1 MAFLKRITNLFSR
14 SSVDQE
20 IDAELKS
27 HLEMRTEDNI
37 AAGMSATAARR
48 DARLRFGNPAVMK
61 EQATGADT
69 ALGLASIWADLRFA
83 LRQLRRSPGF
93 TTTSILIL
101 GIAIGAC
108 TAIFSTIKPI
118 LLDPLPYPHPSR
130 MMMLWETR
138 SDGAPMNVTFGTFR
152 GLLERNRSFE
162 AIAVMKPWQPTST
175 GEDQPER
182 FEGQRVSADYFQVLG
197 IPPLLG
203 RNFQPADDRFQ
214 GPRVV
219 ILSDSLWQRRFQ
231 RDPAIVGK
239 QIRLDDDLFTVIGVM
254 PHSFENVLA
263 PTAELWAPLQYDP
276 SLPADG
282 REWGHH
288 LQMAARLRADVS
300 KEQATS
306 EMNSILPI
314 LAQLNAK
321 GYDSSGGAP
330 SGIIVNPLQHD
341 LTQDVR
347 PALLAVLGAAALVLL
362 IACVNV
368 TNLLLARASQRR
380 AEFAIRAALGAAKV
394 RLIRQLLTESL
405 LLAICGAAFGMVVAA
420 VGVRALVALSPP
432 DLPRVN
438 DISFDGGVFLFAL
451 AITTIIGLIMG
462 LVPALQASRNDLSTS
477 LQQSSRSSTG
487 KRQWTRQTLVVAEIS
502 IAFVLLVSTGL
513 LLRSMQRLF
522 SVDPGFDTSHLLT
535 MQVQESGHRF
545 DSNAVR
551 IQFFSQVLDTV
562 RQLPG
567 VVSAGFTT
575 QLPLSNDYDEYGVEV
590 EGENNPLGD
599 AALRYSVTPG
609 YVETMRIPL
618 RRGRSLNEHDTAG
631 APVAVLINESFA
643 NRRFPGLDPVGQ
655 HIRVGRD
662 IGHAD
667 RPWATVVG
675 VVGNVKQ
682 SSLAVG
688 DKAAFYVSTAQW
700 DWADNVQSLV
710 VRTRGDATALAP
722 AIRSA
727 IWSVDKDQPI
737 VRVATIEKLLATSAA
752 QRRFVLVLFELFGIT
767 ALVLATTGIYG
778 VLSGSVT
785 ERKREIGVRAALG
798 ASRRDILAL
807 ILRQGMT
814 LVALGVAIGLGAA
827 IAASRAMITLLFG
840 ISKLDSITYLAVIA
854 LLLGVSAVAC
864 CIPARRAASA
874 NPVEALRAD

>member
-1 MAFLKRITNLFSR
+1 
-14 SSVDQE
+14 
-20 IDAELKS
+20 
-27 HLEMRTEDNI
+27 
-37 AAGMSATAARR
+37 
-48 DARLRFGNPAVMK
+48 
-61 EQATGADT
+61 
-69 ALGLASIWADLRFA
+69 
-83 LRQLRRSPGF
+83 
-93 TTTSILIL
+93 
-101 GIAIGAC
+101 
-108 TAIFSTIKPI
+108 
-118 LLDPLPYPHPSR
+118 
-130 MMMLWETR
+130 
-138 SDGAPMNVTFGTFR
+138 
-152 GLLERNRSFE
+152 
-162 AIAVMKPWQPTST
+162 
-175 GEDQPER
+175 
-182 FEGQRVSADYFQVLG
+182 
-197 IPPLLG
+197 
-203 RNFQPADDRFQ
+203 
-214 GPRVV
+214 
-219 ILSDSLWQRRFQ
+219 
-231 RDPAIVGK
+231 
-239 QIRLDDDLFTVIGVM
+239 
-254 PHSFENVLA
+254 
-263 PTAELWAPLQYDP
+263 
-276 SLPADG
+276 
-282 REWGHH
+282 
-288 LQMAARLRADVS
+288 MAARLRAGVS

-306 EMNSILPI
+306 EMNSILPV

-330 SGIIVNPLQHD
+330 SGILVNPLQHD

-347 PALLAVLGAAALVLL
+347 PALLAVLGAATLVLL

-380 AEFAIRAALGAAKV
+380 SEFAIRAALGAAKV

-405 LLAICGAAFGMVVAA
+405 LLAICGAAFGMLVAA
-420 VGVRALVALSPP
+420 VGVRALIALSPP
-432 DLPRVN
+432 GLPRVH

-462 LVPALQASRNDLSTS
+462 LVPAFQASRSDLSIS
-477 LQQSSRSSTG
+477 LQQNSRSSTG
-487 KRQWTRQTLVVAEIS
+487 TRQWTRQTLVVAEIS

-522 SVDPGFDTSHLLT
+522 AVDPGFDTSHLLT

-545 DSNAVR
+545 DSDAVR

-562 RQLPG
+562 RQVPG

-575 QLPLSNDYDEYGVEV
+575 QLPLSNDYEEYGVEV
-590 EGENNPLGD
+590 EKEDNPLGD
-599 AALRYSVTPG
+599 SALRYAVTPG
-609 YVETMRIPL
+609 YIETMRIPL
-618 RRGRSLNEHDTAG
+618 RHGRHLNEHDIAG
-631 APVAVLINESFA
+631 APVAVLLSESFA

-682 SSLAVG
+682 TSLAVG
-688 DKAAFYVSTAQW
+688 DQPAFYVSTAQW

-710 VRTRGDATALAP
+710 VRTRGDAAALAP
-722 AIRSA
+722 TIRSA

-778 VLSGSVT
+778 ILSGSVT

-798 ASRRDILAL
+798 ASRRDILTL

-814 LVALGVAIGLGAA
+814 LVALGVVIGLSAA
-827 IAASRAMITLLFG
+827 IAASHAMITLLFG

-854 LLLGVSAVAC
+854 LLLGVSAIAC
-864 CIPARRAASA
+864 SIPARRAASA